1 MKILPLKRAVRA
13 VPLVLMLIVV
23 GLTNALAQSF
33 TVGNLNYTLN
43 GNAATVTGYV
53 NGTGTLAIPETVTY
67 EGNDYPVTAIGNNA
81 FQWAGFTGD
90 LVIPN
95 SVTTIGYSAFY
106 ESTSFDGT
114 LTIGNSVTT
123 INGEAF
129 RGCTGFTGDLAIPNS
144 VTTIGTAALLG
155 CNGFNGSL
163 ILGNSLTTIGEH
175 AFNGCNS
182 FTGDLLIPNSVT
194 SIGTYAFC
202 GCSGFNGT
210 LTLGGALTSIG
221 RDTFNGCSGFT
232 GALVIPNTVTSIG
245 QSAFQ
250 NCSGFT
256 GDLTLPE
263 GLTSIGF
270 CAFSG
275 CSGIDGTLT
284 IPTTVTSIAGL
295 SFDNLTNLSEI
306 HYNATNCGNC
316 SDYYGGQFHYTT
328 GTLVIGEN
336 VQRMPNYVFLN
347 AGFTG
352 ELILPESLTYLG
364 QGAFKGCSG
373 LTGDLIIPSS
383 VATLGASAF
392 EGCSG
397 FHGILSMP
405 EGLTSIG
412 DYAFSGCSGLTGDL
426 TIPSTVTSIRQYA
439 FSGCSGLNGELT
451 LGENV
456 TSFGNA
462 AFSGCTGLTGSPSI
476 VVTGTI
482 GSDVFNG
489 CSSLT
494 GEITI
499 GEAVTSIGAGAFN
512 GCSGMTAV
520 HYNAINCAGPTN
532 LWNNWQC
539 SFDGCGGVLTIGESV
554 ESIPA
559 AMFRN
564 AAITGSLI
572 IPNSVTTIAQLAFY
586 NCTGLTDI
594 RPKSVTPPTL
604 SSSAFDNVD
613 HSIPVYVPC
622 GTTGDYQAASGWS
635 AFTNYEE
642 VASDITVA
650 TSNALLGTASIVNHG
665 DCENTESI
673 VLAEPYPGCVFV
685 NWTVDG
691 EEVSTE
697 AEYTF
702 NLAGDIHLVANFE
715 MGPNNYI
722 FMGGGADN
730 HWSTADNWLTNE
742 VPTEANVVS
751 IKANV
756 AVDAEASVVD
766 LYLNNNITMTIMQE
780 GSLMVGGAF
789 NPEGDYNLIIEEGE
803 FWHATD
809 GVTATM
815 TKAIEHYTNDNN
827 GWYLLSLPTESDY
840 FYSVFVQNLLSHNY
854 DFYRYDE
861 PTEFWMN
868 HRQNSFN
875 FQSGQGYLYANDYDV
890 NLGFMSEIKNGTAE
904 VNVPLSYT
912 EGNELSGFNLVGN
925 PYAHSVTSYTT
936 ENVAEGCFRLNDDR
950 DDLMVSEISEEY
962 PLQPLEGFFVKAVAE
977 DASVTFGT
985 QRGRGETTEGGS
997 ICLEISKEGRLI
1009 DRLIVKQ
1016 YGQGLEKI
1024 SISEERTKLFI
1035 TMNGKEMAV
1044 VPVEG
1049 NEQPIGFKTVKD
1061 GSYTLKVNVKGWN
1074 PNYLHLI
1081 DNMTGEDVDLLA
1093 NPNYTFEAKTTDY
1106 ASRFRLVFSVCG
1118 DADGDDAPFAFISN
1132 GNIIVIDADT
1142 NSTLQIMD
1150 MTGRVVVCTDFARNV
1165 STSGMASGVYVIRL
1179 INGDNVKVQ
1188 KVVVR

>member
-1 MKILPLKRAVRA
+1 MLNLKSNVMRIKFLPLKRAVRT
-13 VPLVLMLIVV
+13 VLLVLLLNVA

-43 GNAATVTGYV
+43 GNAATVTGHV
-53 NGTGTLAIPETVTY
+53 DGTAATGSLVIPATVTY
-67 EGNDYPVTAIGNNA
+67 EGTDYPVTSIG
-81 FQWAGFTGD
+81 
-90 LVIPN
+90 
-95 SVTTIGYSAFY
+95 SSAF
-106 ESTSFDGT
+106 S
-114 LTIGNSVTT
+114 N
-123 INGEAF
+123 
-129 RGCTGFTGDLAIPNS
+129 CTGFTGDL
-144 VTTIGTAALLG
+144 TIGPNVSTIGDYAFYNCTGFAGELTLTHELTSVGSSAFSG
-155 CNGFNGSL
+155 CNGLTGSPS
-163 ILGNSLTTIGEH
+163 IVVTGTIGQDAFYNCSGLTGEITIGEAVTSIGAY
-175 AFNGCNS
+175 AFNNCSSMTAVHYNAINCAAPVYYGYNWYCSFEGCGGVLTIGENVERIPDAMFRNGA
-182 FTGDLLIPNSVT
+182 FTTESLVIPNSVT
-194 SIGTYAFC
+194 SIG
-202 GCSGFNGT
+202 
-210 LTLGGALTSIG
+210 
-221 RDTFNGCSGFT
+221 
-232 GALVIPNTVTSIG
+232 
-245 QSAFQ
+245 
-250 NCSGFT
+250 
-256 GDLTLPE
+256 
-263 GLTSIGF
+263 GL
-270 CAFSG
+270 A
-275 CSGIDGTLT
+275 
-284 IPTTVTSIAGL
+284 
-295 SFDNLTNLSEI
+295 FDNCT
-306 HYNATNCGNC
+306 
-316 SDYYGGQFHYTT
+316 
-328 GTLVIGEN
+328 
-336 VQRMPNYVFLN
+336 
-347 AGFTG
+347 
-352 ELILPESLTYLG
+352 
-364 QGAFKGCSG
+364 
-373 LTGDLIIPSS
+373 
-383 VATLGASAF
+383 
-392 EGCSG
+392 
-397 FHGILSMP
+397 
-405 EGLTSIG
+405 
-412 DYAFSGCSGLTGDL
+412 GLTGDL
-426 TIPSTVTSIRQYA
+426 TIPSTVTSIG
-439 FSGCSGLNGELT
+439 SS
-451 LGENV
+451 
-456 TSFGNA
+456 
-462 AFSGCTGLTGSPSI
+462 AFSGCTGFTGDLTIGPNVSTIGDYAFYNCIGFAGELTLTHELTSIGSYAFYNCSGLTGSPDI
-476 VVTGTI
+476 VLTGTI

-494 GEITI
+494 GEVTI
-499 GEAVTSIGAGAFN
+499 GEAVTSIGSGAFN

-520 HYNAINCAGPTN
+520 HYNAVNCAAPSYHAY
-532 LWNNWQC
+532 NWLC
-539 SFDGCGGVLTIGESV
+539 SFAGCGGVLTIGENV
-554 ESIPA
+554 ELIPN
-559 AMFRN
+559 AMFYN
-564 AAITGSLI
+564 AAITGSII
-572 IPNSVTTIAQLAFY
+572 IPSSVTSIGDLSFY

-613 HSIPVYVPC
+613 HTIPVYVPC
-622 GTTGDYQAASGWS
+622 GTTEDYQAASGWS

-650 TSNALLGTASIVNHG
+650 VSNELFGTATIVNHG
-665 DCENTESI
+665 DCEDTESV
-673 VLAEPYPGCVFV
+673 VLAEANPWAVFV
-685 NWTVDG
+685 NWTMDG

-997 ICLEISKEGRLI
+997 ICLEISKEGMTL

-1016 YGQGLEKI
+1016 NTDGLEKI
-1024 SISEERTKLFI
+1024 SINQERTKVFA
-1035 TMNGKEMAV
+1035 MRDSHEMAIV
-1044 VPVEG
+1044 SIQG
-1049 NEQPIGFKTVKD
+1049 NEQAVSFKAAKNGT
-1061 GSYTLKVNVKGWN
+1061 YTMTVNVKDFET
-1074 PNYLHLI
+1074 NYLHLI
-1081 DNMTGEDVDLLA
+1081 DNLTGNDVDLLVE
-1093 NPNYTFEAKTTDY
+1093 PSYTFEASPADY
-1106 ASRFRLVFSVCG
+1106 ASRFKLVFSVG
-1118 DADGDDAPFAFISN
+1118 SSTGSENFAFYSN
-1132 GNIIVIDADT
+1132 GSFVINNEGEAI
-1142 NSTLQIMD
+1142 LQVVDVM
-1150 MTGRVVVCTDFARNV
+1150 GRILSSETINGSANV
-1165 STSGMASGVYVIRL
+1165 NANAASGVYMLRL
-1179 INGDNVKVQ
+1179 VNGDNVMVQ
-1188 KVVVR
+1188 KVVVE